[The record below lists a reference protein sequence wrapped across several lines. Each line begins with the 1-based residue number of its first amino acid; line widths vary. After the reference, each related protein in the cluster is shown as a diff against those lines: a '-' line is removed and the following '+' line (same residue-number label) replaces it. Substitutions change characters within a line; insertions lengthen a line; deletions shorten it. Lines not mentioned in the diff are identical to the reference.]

1 MKNRMKKYVA
11 GAFMGIALGIH
22 SLYQYLPQANNVT
35 AFAQDSIS
43 LLEEDPTTSIDDEVA
58 TASSTEIVV
67 ISEEPRPVVLIATT
81 SSTVAPTPPPP
92 VTSKPVVP
100 VVQPPL
106 PPKSSAING
115 YTDGTYVGTRENA
128 YYGYV
133 QVQLTFKDGVITDA
147 IALESP
153 SKQRE
158 SQKINTWA
166 IPKLQT
172 ETIAAQSD
180 SVDTVSGATY
190 TSKAFKK
197 SIASAIG
204 EAKA

>member
-1 MKNRMKKYVA
+1 MV
-11 GAFMGIALGIH
+11 
-22 SLYQYLPQANNVT
+22 
-35 AFAQDSIS
+35 
-43 LLEEDPTTSIDDEVA
+43 
-58 TASSTEIVV
+58 TASSTELVTG
-67 ISEEPRPVVLIATT
+67 SEEPRPVVLIATT
-81 SSTVAPTPPPP
+81 SYTVVPTPKSVVAVVAPTPLHP
-92 VTSKPVVP
+92 VTPKPVVP
-100 VVQPPL
+100 GIQPPL
-106 PPKSSAING
+106 PPKSNITNG
-115 YTDGTYVGTRENA
+115 YVDGTYVGTRENA

-133 QVQLTFKDGVITDA
+133 QVQLTFKDGVITNT

-158 SQKINTWA
+158 SQKINTRA

-172 ETIAAQSD
+172 ETIAAQSG

-204 EAKA
+204 EAKV